1 MKKAQGTMILLRAVV
16 SVHCAVLLVHCI
28 GCGTTKWSDTS
39 RTATEQLLISD
50 AIDRAVDRVDFAPLC
65 RRKCFVK
72 TDAINQTTDHDYL
85 AMTVRQQIAAA
96 GAALSVNEENAD
108 FIVEVRSGAVGT
120 DRDEFLVGIPALT
133 LPAIPGT
140 TISGAVIPEIPV
152 IKRTRQ
158 QGIAKLALFAYNK
171 HTGQSIWS
179 SGNNRGE
186 SSAKNVWV
194 GGLGPWTTGTIRR
207 ETTFAG
213 QPVPALFGE
222 YGNTG
227 SSWIT
232 TPQVFHDSAPQMP
245 PVLAPPPK
253 K

>member
-1 MKKAQGTMILLRAVV
+1 MMTARCNTIILRTVV
-16 SVHCAVLLVHCI
+16 TVLCALFS

-39 RTATEQLLISD
+39 RTATEQLLISN
-50 AIDRAVDRVDFAPLC
+50 AIDRAVDRVDFSPLC

-72 TDAINQTTDHDYL
+72 TDSIAQTIDHDYM

-96 GAALSVNEENAD
+96 GAALAASEADAD

-186 SSAKNVWV
+186 STAKNVWV
-194 GGLGPWTTGTIRR
+194 GGLGPWTTGTIRDAA
-207 ETTFAG
+207 TFAG
-213 QPVPALFGE
+213 QPVPVLFGE
-222 YGNTG
+222 TGQTGN
-227 SSWIT
+227 SWID
-232 TPQVFHDSAPQMP
+232 TPQVFPEHGQPAPP
-245 PVLAPPPK
+245 PVLAPPPRK
-253 K
+253 